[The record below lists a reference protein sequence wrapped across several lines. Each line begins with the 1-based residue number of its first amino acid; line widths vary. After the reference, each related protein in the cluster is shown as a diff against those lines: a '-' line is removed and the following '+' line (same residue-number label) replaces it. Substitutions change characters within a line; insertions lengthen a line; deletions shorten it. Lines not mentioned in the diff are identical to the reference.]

1 MGSSDRPESDATV
14 DGSAEAAA
22 GRSWS
27 RWLQVA
33 WPVFGLALLVA
44 AGFLLHRELGGHH
57 LADILAG
64 LRGIPPARILLAAA
78 LAGASYWLLGF
89 YDVLAL
95 RYVRQAVP
103 YGRTLFTAFV
113 SYAFGHNL
121 GVATLTGGAIRYRM
135 YVSSGLSA
143 TEVATVAGFCTL
155 TSAIGLVSLIS
166 AALLLEPDRAAEAL
180 HLPSPL
186 MQLAGSLLAALVL
199 AYLVWASSARRGIP
213 VRGWLIR
220 APGVKIALPQV
231 ALGAVDVG
239 LAAAV
244 LWVVLPDSAGIGL
257 AAFAGLYAIAT
268 TAGLISH
275 IPGGLGVFET
285 VILLSLPQVPRN
297 ELLGALLAYRAVYYL
312 LPLVLAALLFGV
324 RELQAHTPRLSR
336 AGALASAWVMPLVPS
351 IAGSMVLVA
360 GVLLLLSGA
369 TPALD
374 SRLRLLRDIL
384 PLPVL
389 EFSHM
394 TGSVVGVGL
403 VVLARA
409 LFRRSTAAYHMTLW
423 LLGLGVAASLLKGLD
438 FEEAFIL
445 GLVMGIVWMGR
456 SGFYRRSPAFR
467 EPFSPAWTAAVV
479 AVIALSAWV
488 GFLANRHVSY
498 SSELW
503 WTFAFDGN
511 APRMLRALLVVS
523 LIAASLL
530 VASLLGTARFKP
542 HAATADEIARA
553 RRLVAASDNSLANAV
568 LIGDKQVLLSE
579 KDDGFLMFQA
589 GGRSWVALGD
599 PVGASEAQ
607 EELAWRYHELAD
619 RAGARTVFYQASAVR
634 LSLYVDLGLTALK
647 IGEEA
652 RVPLDGF
659 SLEGSSRAELRHAR
673 RRAERDGAS
682 FEVLPPSSVAQ
693 LLPGLRTISDEWL
706 QAKSTAEKGFSI
718 GRFSEPYLERFPLA
732 LVRRHGTPAA
742 FANLW
747 TTDTKAEFSVDLM
760 RYGRDAPRD
769 VMDYLF
775 TELMM
780 WGKQQG
786 YRCFSLGMVPLAG
799 LAQHPLAPAWNRI
812 GNFVFRHGENFY
824 NFEGLR
830 HFKSKFLPAWEPR
843 YLVAPGGLALPRI
856 LGDVSVLIAGGI
868 REIVR
873 K

>member
-1 MGSSDRPESDATV
+1 MGSSDRPESDPTV

-27 RWLQVA
+27 RWLHVA
-33 WPVFGLALLVA
+33 WPVVGLALLVA
-44 AGFLLHRELGGHH
+44 AGFVLHRELGGHH

-95 RYVRQAVP
+95 RYVRQAIP

-121 GVATLTGGAIRYRM
+121 GVATLTGSAIRYRM

-180 HLPSPL
+180 HLPSLL
-186 MQLAGSLLAALVL
+186 MRLAGSLLAVLVL
-199 AYLVWASSARRGIP
+199 LYLVWASSARRGIA

-231 ALGAVDVG
+231 ALGAIDVG

-244 LWVVLPDSAGIGL
+244 LWAVLPDSAGIGL
-257 AAFAGLYAIAT
+257 AAFAGLYAIAM

-384 PLPVL
+384 PAPGAGVVAHDRQRRRGRPGRARTCPVPS
-389 EFSHM
+389 F
-394 TGSVVGVGL
+394 GRRVPPDA
-403 VVLARA
+403 LAPGT
-409 LFRRSTAAYHMTLW
+409 RRRCLAPE
-423 LLGLGVAASLLKGLD
+423 GLD

-445 GLVMGIVWMGR
+445 GLVMGIVWDGALGLLPPLASGPRALQPGLDGGRDRGHRTGRMGR
-456 SGFYRRSPAFR
+456 FPR
-467 EPFSPAWTAAVV
+467 EPSRV
-479 AVIALSAWV
+479 L
-488 GFLANRHVSY
+488 L
-498 SSELW
+498 E
-503 WTFAFDGN
+503 
-511 APRMLRALLVVS
+511 RALVD
-523 LIAASLL
+523 IRIRWER
-530 VASLLGTARFKP
+530 TA
-542 HAATADEIARA
+542 HAARSA
-553 RRLVAASDNSLANAV
+553 RRIADRCVAAL
-568 LIGDKQVLLSE
+568 
-579 KDDGFLMFQA
+579 
-589 GGRSWVALGD
+589 GR
-599 PVGASEAQ
+599 PVGYGTVQA
-607 EELAWRYHELAD
+607 
-619 RAGARTVFYQASAVR
+619 ARC
-634 LSLYVDLGLTALK
+634 
-647 IGEEA
+647 
-652 RVPLDGF
+652 
-659 SLEGSSRAELRHAR
+659 
-673 RRAERDGAS
+673 
-682 FEVLPPSSVAQ
+682 
-693 LLPGLRTISDEWL
+693 
-706 QAKSTAEKGFSI
+706 
-718 GRFSEPYLERFPLA
+718 
-732 LVRRHGTPAA
+732 HG
-742 FANLW
+742 
-747 TTDTKAEFSVDLM
+747 
-760 RYGRDAPRD
+760 G
-769 VMDYLF
+769 
-775 TELMM
+775 
-780 WGKQQG
+780 
-786 YRCFSLGMVPLAG
+786 
-799 LAQHPLAPAWNRI
+799 
-812 GNFVFRHGENFY
+812 
-824 NFEGLR
+824 
-830 HFKSKFLPAWEPR
+830 
-843 YLVAPGGLALPRI
+843 
-856 LGDVSVLIAGGI
+856 
-868 REIVR
+868 
-873 K
+873 